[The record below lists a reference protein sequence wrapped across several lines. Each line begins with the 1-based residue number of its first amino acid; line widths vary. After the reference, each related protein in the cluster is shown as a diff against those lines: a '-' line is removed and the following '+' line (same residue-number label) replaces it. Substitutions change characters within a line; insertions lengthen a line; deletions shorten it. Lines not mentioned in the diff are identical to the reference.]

1 MPQSIIEEIVNGKE
15 DCPMRAIGWAGCMG
29 LILAS
34 CGSQEPLVVKQFTVR
49 ETDPGW
55 SEDLMVRGEIQK
67 RLYGAVDQA
76 DREKRKGQYYSV
88 RWRANPAGGP
98 VEIRFQYR
106 QAASGS
112 RILTLAQKVPAAEG
126 VGVVEF
132 SVAGDSFQKG
142 GRVLAW
148 KMTLS
153 QDGGVLAEE
162 KSFLW
167 E

>member
-1 MPQSIIEEIVNGKE
+1 MPQSIIEEFQIGKE
-15 DCPMRAIGWAGCMG
+15 DCPMKAIGWAGCMG

-34 CGSQEPLVVKQFTVR
+34 CSNHDPLAVKQFTVR
-49 ETDPGW
+49 DTDPGW

-67 RLYGAVDQA
+67 RLYGAVEQE

-88 RWRANPAGGP
+88 RWRANPVGGL
-98 VEIRFQYR
+98 VQIRFQYR
-106 QAASGS
+106 QAATASKV
-112 RILTLAQKVPAAEG
+112 LAVTQTVPADEG
-126 VGVVEF
+126 TGVVEF
-132 SVAGDSFQKG
+132 SVAGDSYRKG

-148 KMTLS
+148 RMTLS
-153 QDGGVLAEE
+153 QGGNLLGEE

>member
-1 MPQSIIEEIVNGKE
+1 
-15 DCPMRAIGWAGCMG
+15 MRAIGWACGVT

-34 CGSQEPLVVKQFTVR
+34 CSNHDPLAVKQFTVR

-67 RLYGAVDQA
+67 RLYGAVEQA

-98 VEIRFQYR
+98 VTIRFQYQ
-106 QAASGS
+106 QAVSGS
-112 RILTLAQKVPAAEG
+112 KMLSLSQTVPAG
-126 VGVVEF
+126 DGSGVVEF
-132 SVAGDSFQKG
+132 SVAGDAYIKG

-148 KMTLS
+148 RMTLS
-153 QDGGVLAEE
+153 QNGQLLGEE